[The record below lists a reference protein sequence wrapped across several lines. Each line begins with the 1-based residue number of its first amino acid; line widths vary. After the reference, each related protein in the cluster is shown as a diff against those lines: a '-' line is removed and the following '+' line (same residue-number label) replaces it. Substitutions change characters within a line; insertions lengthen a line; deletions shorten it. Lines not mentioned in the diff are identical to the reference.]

1 MTTARTGKPSF
12 GGPFKS
18 FSVSVSTNREKGTE
32 SRLLVYSQG
41 SRTKVVEYL
50 WLKYLWDELSKKEMV
65 LFLMLSETLN
75 SEIKVA
81 ALRAVLILGRKVVR
95 ERLNTMLTFLGEK
108 TYTRERYQGYKRL
121 NVEIQEISRSLPKVA
136 KFSGWVRS
144 SSSVGS
150 KSSSRGPSYLEP
162 LAIIG
167 YDYNNEIFDW
177 YTFLTVGDPSLLSQ
191 WNKKITL
198 TRPEGSKR

>member
-1 MTTARTGKPSF
+1 MTKARTGKPSF
-12 GGPFKS
+12 GGPFKT

-50 WLKYLWDELSKKEMV
+50 WLKYLWDELSKQEML
-65 LFLMLSETLN
+65 LFLTLPETLN
-75 SEIKVA
+75 SEIKVS
-81 ALRAVLILGRKVVR
+81 ALRAVLINGRKVTR
-95 ERLNTMLTFLGEK
+95 TRLNRILIFLKREP
-108 TYTRERYQGYKRL
+108 YSRERYLGYKRL
-121 NVEIQEISRSLPKVA
+121 DVEIHEISRSLPRVP

-150 KSSSRGPSYLEP
+150 KRSNQGPILLEP
-162 LAIIG
+162 LAIDR
-167 YDYNNEIFDW
+167 YDYNNETFDW

-191 WNKKITL
+191 WNKIITL
-198 TRPEGSKR
+198 TRP